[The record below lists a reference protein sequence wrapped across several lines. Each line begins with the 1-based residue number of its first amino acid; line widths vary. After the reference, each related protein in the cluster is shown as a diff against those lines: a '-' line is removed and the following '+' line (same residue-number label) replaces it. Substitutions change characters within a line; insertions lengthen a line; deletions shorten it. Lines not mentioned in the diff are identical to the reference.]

1 MLIEG
6 ELGEMSLLGCSTPVF
21 TRMVF
26 RYQNILQD
34 SLVEF

>member
-21 TRMVF
+21 THMLF
-26 RYQNILQD
+26 KIPKYSSGQPG
-34 SLVEF
+34 